1 MIKYVAT
8 QVMIYQ
14 PSQNFLTQAI
24 LFYVR
29 TTKTEKL
36 ASFLFIFFFFLSF
49 LREVFHYEV
58 LFVDIQ
64 MPLSLSEKS
73 YCHPNPCLHGGKCI
87 DNKNGYSCSCIGS
100 YRGVNCEGIAFF
112 VDAKDNLSVISKSML
127 GISRHTVAA
136 FKNYLFIIEPEYWL
150 VLLFAYL
157 VSFNVFYQWMTVT
170 SAIYMLYV
178 FKERVDVELAT
189 KAMVSS
195 AKRVS
200 SVWKSILRFFSDVNS
215 S

>member
-1 MIKYVAT
+1 MFK
-8 QVMIYQ
+8 
-14 PSQNFLTQAI
+14 P
-24 LFYVR
+24 
-29 TTKTEKL
+29 K
-36 ASFLFIFFFFLSF
+36 
-49 LREVFHYEV
+49 
-58 LFVDIQ
+58 
-64 MPLSLSEKS
+64 
-73 YCHPNPCLHGGKCI
+73 
-87 DNKNGYSCSCIGS
+87 
-100 YRGVNCEGIAFF
+100 
-112 VDAKDNLSVISKSML
+112 AKQYDKKAQITRK
-127 GISRHTVAA
+127 I
-136 FKNYLFIIEPEYWL
+136 
-150 VLLFAYL
+150 LFAYL

>member
-1 MIKYVAT
+1 M
-8 QVMIYQ
+8 
-14 PSQNFLTQAI
+14 
-24 LFYVR
+24 
-29 TTKTEKL
+29 
-36 ASFLFIFFFFLSF
+36 
-49 LREVFHYEV
+49 
-58 LFVDIQ
+58 
-64 MPLSLSEKS
+64 
-73 YCHPNPCLHGGKCI
+73 
-87 DNKNGYSCSCIGS
+87 
-100 YRGVNCEGIAFF
+100 
-112 VDAKDNLSVISKSML
+112 
-127 GISRHTVAA
+127 
-136 FKNYLFIIEPEYWL
+136 
-150 VLLFAYL
+150 LLFAYL